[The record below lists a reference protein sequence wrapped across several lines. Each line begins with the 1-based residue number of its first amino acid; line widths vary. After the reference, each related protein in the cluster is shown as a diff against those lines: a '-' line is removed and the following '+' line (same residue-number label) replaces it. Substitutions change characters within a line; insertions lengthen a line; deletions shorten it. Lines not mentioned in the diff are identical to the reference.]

1 MGTTCSNNLYLDTTW
16 NTNITLNSD
25 HLPIITTLNIKQ
37 NFKLN
42 QGRETY
48 TNYRKAD
55 WISYT
60 EEIEEEIKKMK
71 TSTDIILTADKH
83 NIPKGKIN
91 NNNKLLPKEIRDKMK
106 TRDIMREQDRTDT
119 NIQIIN
125 KEINKN

>member
-60 EEIEEEIKKMK
+60 EEIEEEIKKMETPTNIHHANK
-71 TSTDIILTADKH
+71 TLTDIILTADKH

-91 NNNKLLPKEIRDKMK
+91 NNNK
-106 TRDIMREQDRTDT
+106 
-119 NIQIIN
+119 
-125 KEINKN
+125 